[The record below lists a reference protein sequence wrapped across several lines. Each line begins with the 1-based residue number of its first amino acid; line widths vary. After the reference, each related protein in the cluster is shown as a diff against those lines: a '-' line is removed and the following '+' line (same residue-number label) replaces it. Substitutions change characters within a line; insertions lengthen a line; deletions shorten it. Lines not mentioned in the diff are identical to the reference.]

1 MVSDRV
7 HIILTC
13 PIERNDRK
21 NLTQGKNF
29 IKLFKNSAQS
39 KEFPSFKA
47 YEEYKILPILK
58 TMVQK
63 AKLKA
68 DNNILTMLIR
78 QVGPALRDLNTS
90 LDKIKL
96 MIHPDNVITAE
107 VG

>member
-1 MVSDRV
+1 
-7 HIILTC
+7 
-13 PIERNDRK
+13 
-21 NLTQGKNF
+21 
-29 IKLFKNSAQS
+29 
-39 KEFPSFKA
+39 
-47 YEEYKILPILK
+47 
-58 TMVQK
+58 MVQK

-107 VG
+107 VVEKLGGESQNIFLINDLIIEKKFDKALFEISKYVK

>member
-1 MVSDRV
+1 
-7 HIILTC
+7 
-13 PIERNDRK
+13 
-21 NLTQGKNF
+21 
-29 IKLFKNSAQS
+29 
-39 KEFPSFKA
+39 
-47 YEEYKILPILK
+47 
-58 TMVQK
+58 MVQK

-107 VG
+107 VVEKLGGESQNIFLINDLIIEKKFDKALLKFQIC